1 MGYTVPES
9 VSINKVYPN
18 PFNPQVTVDYEIN
31 HQSYVSIFVVDIS
44 GKKIKTIKGFQGSKG
59 KYRIL
64 WNGDNDHGVNVS
76 SGLYF
81 LSIKA
86 GNTIRTAK
94 VLLLE

>member
-1 MGYTVPES
+1 MDYNIPGS
-9 VSINKVYPN
+9 VNITKVYPN
-18 PFNPQVTVDYEIN
+18 PFNSQVTVDYEIN
-31 HQSYVSIFVVDIS
+31 NQSDVSVFVVDIS
-44 GKKIKTIKGFQGSKG
+44 GKKIKTIKQSQGSKG
-59 KYRIL
+59 TYRIL
-64 WNGDNDHGVNVS
+64 WSGDNDHGENVS